1 MPKDSIRSHVVTFD
15 TTKHFIISIETLFK
29 DLTFLFI
36 RQHKL
41 WNDAQ
46 LRTAAVTRCSW
57 YIAANTTVFQL
68 CGLIKTI
75 EHVLSLKFYLNF

>member
-1 MPKDSIRSHVVTFD
+1 MQKDSIRTRAVTFD
-15 TTKHFIISIETLFK
+15 TAKYFIIPIETLFK
-29 DLTFLFI
+29 DLSLLFK